1 MPDPDPPLEGDTFP
15 VAVIEGMNHYQWGSE
30 EPPTLEKKRDIQ
42 AQFLRYSPPQLS
54 TTIRLQTYTRALG
67 RADLGG
73 GPHPSRCDR
82 G

>member
-42 AQFLRYSPPQLS
+42 ARSCATLNPNSLPQS
-54 TTIRLQTYTRALG
+54 GSKHTHA
-67 RADLGG
+67 
-73 GPHPSRCDR
+73 H
-82 G
+82 